1 MASLARR
8 LEPRIFGM
16 PMFLRANSAA
26 RTSGQYSNCDT
37 ASNTL
42 ASVFRDTVFEPL
54 VTRDTVA
61 METPASL
68 ATSFI
73 VLGTLLTP
81 ISA

>member
-26 RTSGQYSNCDT
+26 RTSGQYSNSEA

-42 ASVFRDTVFEPL
+42 AAVFPDTALEPL

-61 METPASL
+61 IETPASL